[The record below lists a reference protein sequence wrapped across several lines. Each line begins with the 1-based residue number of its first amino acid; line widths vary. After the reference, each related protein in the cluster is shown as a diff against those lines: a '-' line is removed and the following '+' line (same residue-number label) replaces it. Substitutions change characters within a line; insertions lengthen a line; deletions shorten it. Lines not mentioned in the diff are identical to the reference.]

1 MTKMKHK
8 LLILTFFI
16 LLSGVALAQ
25 DTLKVKN
32 HIEGVV
38 LPPMTGEPGKVNKD
52 LVLVRKH
59 NTYVLSQ
66 QEKDSVWNSIYTNAI
81 TQNLLKDDPQI
92 NSEKWYLPEHTQNL
106 LAVLNVG
113 TLTYREKSEA
123 LIKKIYADKEREF
136 VIYGGGRLP
145 YSFKIDTVHSKE
157 LALQN
162 FLNRQLNPDVNFCKS
177 VDGIISLR
185 VDFTL
190 NQPII
195 RADIYKYNS
204 SSLKKIVRII
214 KRTKIERIDLSGG
227 IENRP
232 PNTLILYYKKK

>member
-1 MTKMKHK
+1 MKHK

-16 LLSGVALAQ
+16 LLSGLAFGQ

-52 LVLVRKH
+52 LVLIRKH

-81 TQNLLKDDPQI
+81 TQNLLKDDPAI
-92 NSEKWYLPEHTQNL
+92 VKDNWYLPEHTQNL

-113 TLTYREKSEA
+113 TLSYNEKSEV
-123 LIKKIYADKEREF
+123 LIKRIYADKEREL
-136 VIYGGGRLP
+136 VRVYGGGRSP
-145 YSFKIDTVHSKE
+145 YSVKTDTIHSKE
-157 LALQN
+157 LALQS
-162 FLNRQLNPDVNFCKS
+162 FLNRQLNPDVNLSKS
-177 VDGIISLR
+177 VSGIISLEF
-185 VDFTL
+185 DFTL
-190 NQPII
+190 NQPI
-195 RADIYKYNS
+195 RANVYKYNS

-227 IENRP
+227 IENHP